1 MGVNLKKIGLCLLL
15 TLTLSVWIPILTY
28 AENSLSITALKTEL
42 EPQEKVTVT
51 VQILDE
57 NQKAVDVSGQL
68 SVKVSRGG
76 IVDSNILKSGLALKN
91 GAATFVFIA
100 PGKPG
105 VSDILIIDPSTNLSG
120 KLSLKII
127 ENPGLETAWNPQYAQ
142 ISKVKGKVAVK
153 YNGKQTWDSALAN
166 AQLHEKDTV
175 MTWDKSWVTL
185 KLFDGS
191 VLTVEPG
198 TTLYIK
204 SLKSS
209 NKIKQSIFKVFT
221 GKVLAK
227 VSEYLEKGSRFEIES
242 ESATAGVKGTYFE
255 FGVTLDGFSELF
267 VYDGTVLIEE
277 LQQELS
283 FLLEKGQSILIDLGN
298 QMPNTNTH
306 TITPDAKDKEIDS
319 ALTETE
325 TETGTVTPTP
335 PANTPTETPDQSNNQ
350 GQQPSNLNT
359 DLFYGSQQVNGQTY
373 LTLHVQPEFK
383 KIFGSP
389 FGVGLDLVL
398 YQNPDTGDMSLSS
411 PDPDGKV
418 GNFINWLEYDGKNT
432 YVFYGPL
439 AGISYDF
446 GLLFSGYHKDRAL
459 GPLTEEYNNDRARGI
474 QFGLKNLFD
483 DKVSFKVL
491 APFEVKTIS
500 PWEWDQTSS
509 LFALRGGYKMNL
521 LALPGELGLTLVGET
536 KEDLADPVPVG
547 NPADNTV
554 AKVPTGGAAVDLS
567 LQLTELLQPY
577 TELAALKDF
586 GAGLELG
593 VRGKLS
599 VIQYQTGFR
608 FLGEKFL
615 PNYFGDDYEIYKDN
629 TIREIYGRIDTATGK
644 LVDVNGRP
652 ITGRQ
657 LPDLNSIPATSG
669 YYAKLGFNIGS
680 FVQLQMGYENYTNI
694 PEQSPVLSM
703 IFQANTPNLGFM
715 PAMSGGLSYKQI
727 QFNTDNSAVNPWLNA
742 NTLLAWYLK
751 YPMSSGL
758 YITVTN
764 TFIPSD
770 DKVNYSRSLS
780 VSLKF

>member
-1 MGVNLKKIGLCLLL
+1 MRVHLKKMGISLLL
-15 TLTLSVWIPILTY
+15 FLTFLVWIPILTY
-28 AENSLSITALKTEL
+28 AENSLSITAAKTEL
-42 EPQEKVTVT
+42 EPQEKVTIT

-57 NQKAVDVSGQL
+57 NQKVVDVSSRL
-68 SVKVSRGG
+68 LVKVSRGG
-76 IVDSNILKSGLALKN
+76 IVESNILKSGLTLMN
-91 GAATFVFIA
+91 GAATFGFIA
-100 PGKPG
+100 PSKAGF
-105 VSDILIIDPSTNLSG
+105 SDILIIDPSTNLSA
-120 KLSLKII
+120 KLPLKIL
-127 ENPGLETAWNPQYAQ
+127 ENPKVEGVWNPEYAQ
-142 ISKVKGKVAVK
+142 ITKVKGKVAVR

-209 NKIKQSIFKVFT
+209 NKLKQSVFKVFT

-227 VSEYLEKGSRFEIES
+227 VTEYLEKGSRFEIES

-255 FGVTLDGFSELF
+255 FGVSQDGFSELF
-267 VYDGTVLIEE
+267 VYDGTVLIEQ

-283 FLLEKGQSILIDLGN
+283 FLLEKGQSILMSLGDGI
-298 QMPNTNTH
+298 PDTTTH
-306 TITPDAKDKEIDS
+306 TITPDAKDKEIDD
-319 ALTETE
+319 ALAE
-325 TETGTVTPTP
+325 TETGPETTTPEEQP
-335 PANTPTETPDQSNNQ
+335 GETPAQTGNKNQ
-350 GQQPSNLNT
+350 PPSNFNT
-359 DLFYGSQQVNGQTY
+359 NLYYGSQQISGQTY
-373 LTLHVQPEFK
+373 LTLHLQPEFK

-398 YQNPDTGDMSLSS
+398 YQDPITGDMSLNS
-411 PDPDGKV
+411 PDPSGKV

-446 GLLFSGYHKDRAL
+446 GLLFSNYHKDRAL

-483 DKVSFKVL
+483 DKLSFKVL
-491 APFEVKTIS
+491 APFEVKTLS

-509 LFALRGGYKMNL
+509 LFAFRGGYKLNL
-521 LALPGELGLTLVGET
+521 LALPGELGLTVVGDT
-536 KEDLADPVPVG
+536 NGDLANPVPVG
-547 NPADNTV
+547 NPADPTMAN
-554 AKVPTGGAAVDLS
+554 VPTGGAAVDLS
-567 LQLTELLQPY
+567 LQLTGLLQPY
-577 TELAALKDF
+577 AELAALKDF

-593 VRGKLS
+593 ARGKVS
-599 VIQYQTGFR
+599 VIQYQGGLR

-629 TIREIYGRIDTATGK
+629 TVREIYGHVDAGTGD
-644 LVDVNGRP
+644 LVDVNDRP

-669 YYAKLGFNIGS
+669 YYAKLGFDIGS
-680 FVQLQMGYENYTNI
+680 FVKLQMGYESYTNI
-694 PEQSPVLSM
+694 PEQSPIISVNL
-703 IFQANTPNLGFM
+703 QANTPNLGFVPM
-715 PAMSGGLSYKQI
+715 MSGGLSYKQI
-727 QFNTDNSAVNPWLNA
+727 QFNANNPDVNPWLNA
-742 NTLLAWYLK
+742 NTLLSWYLK

-770 DKVNYSRSLS
+770 DEVNYSRSLS